1 MTVALKKWGNSLAL
15 RIPKNIATT
24 LSIEKESMLELIVEN
39 GRLIIVPQ
47 NKILLESLV
56 AEIDSENLH
65 SEIDMGK
72 RVGNEKW

>member
-24 LSIEKESMLELIVEN
+24 LAIEKESMLELIVEN

-56 AEIDSENLH
+56 AEIDSGNLH